1 MPDHHSKAGIS
12 IVRNGVEI
20 SAQSINSIRIEFGF
34 AKIPKAT
41 ILIKDSNLGQQNFAE
56 SERLEWQVGEMLD
69 LKLGYNNQFDL
80 VFSGVIIKQGIQS
93 SENQNSILYLELR
106 HRYYLSSIKKD
117 SRIFLDKKDSEA
129 FEDIINEYNLKN
141 EIETSEEIKRQLMQY
156 NCSDWDFI
164 NMRAETN
171 NNYVIPKNDLLLVK
185 NITSNEDEKAQ
196 LIFGANI
203 FKLNLETD
211 SRFSFETFN
220 TKTWDADNQE
230 ILDIESSAEILS
242 SAGSRSSVE
251 IAKKSQHGKVEIL
264 GLGTI
269 SEMEATS
276 ISNRNKVNAELSKI
290 RGTLKCV
297 GNNETQIGDWIKLD
311 GVGTQFSGK
320 LLVTGILHEISAGKW
335 YTTFEIGTNPET
347 YGSNEDSQNT
357 ASGLLLGINGLQIG
371 VVSKLE
377 SSQEDEKILVQLPN
391 LKQGADA
398 VWARCARMEA
408 GNQRGWIFRPE
419 IGEEVILGFINDDP
433 RQAIILGS
441 MHSSKNA
448 APIFAEDSNNHKGY
462 ISRENL
468 KLLFDDD
475 QKTISI
481 LTPSASIELNEDTQ
495 KITIKNDGNSI
506 EMSDAGIK
514 IETQKDFKI
523 KAAGDIEFEGKNV
536 KLKANTQFSAEGM
549 SGVKVS
555 SSATTEI
562 KGSLIKIN

>member
-1 MPDHHSKAGIS
+1 
-12 IVRNGVEI
+12 
-20 SAQSINSIRIEFGF
+20 
-34 AKIPKAT
+34 
-41 ILIKDSNLGQQNFAE
+41 
-56 SERLEWQVGEMLD
+56 MLD
-69 LKLGYNNQFDL
+69 LKLIYNNQFDL

-106 HRYYLSSIKKD
+106 HRYYLSSIKKN

-129 FEDIINEYNLKN
+129 FEEIINEYKFNN
-141 EIETSEEIKRQLMQY
+141 EVDSSPEVQRQLIQF
-156 NCSDWDFI
+156 NSSDWDFI
-164 NMRAETN
+164 NMRAEAT

-196 LIFGANI
+196 LILGANI

-242 SAGSRSSVE
+242 AAGSRSSVE
-251 IAKKSQHGKVEIL
+251 IAKKSQHGKEEIL

-320 LLVTGILHEISAGKW
+320 LLVTGILHELTAGSW
-335 YTTFEIGTNPET
+335 YTTFKIGTNPET
-347 YGSNEDSQNT
+347 YGSKDDSQNT
-357 ASGLLLGINGLQIG
+357 ASGLLPGINGLQIG
-371 VVSKLE
+371 VISKLE
-377 SSQEDEKILVQLPN
+377 SNENDEKILVQLPN

-398 VWARCARMEA
+398 IWARCARMEA

-419 IGEEVILGFINDDP
+419 LDDEVILGFINDDP

-475 QKTISI
+475 QKIISI
-481 LTPSASIELNEDTQ
+481 LTPNASIELNEATK
-495 KITIKNDGNSI
+495 KIIIKNKGNSI
-506 EMSDAGIK
+506 EMSESGIK

-549 SGVKVS
+549 TGVKVS